1 MPTLYTQ
8 TLGTGQPVN
17 LLHGWAMHS
26 GIWREFAEQLAQ
38 HYQVTCL
45 DLPAHGH
52 SDKITPFSLATVSD
66 AIVKALPN
74 TPSCWLGWSLGA
86 TIAIDIAQ
94 RYPERVSSL
103 ILLAGNPLF
112 VATETWAGINSE
124 VLDNFAANLT
134 ANCQT
139 TLTRFL
145 SLQIN
150 DLPESKLLLKQLKTA
165 ISECPTPDSDSL
177 HGGLD
182 ILKHSDLRS
191 ALAGLTMPVSIILGE
206 KDTLVPVAVAP
217 QLQQLSSNLEVNII
231 KGAGHTPFL
240 SHRSELLRLIQH
252 FIDHHAR

>member
-8 TLGTGQPVN
+8 TLGTGQPIN

-26 GIWREFAEQLAQ
+26 GIWRGFAEQLAQ
-38 HYQVTCL
+38 HYQVTYL

-66 AIVKALPN
+66 AIVNALPN

-94 RYPERVSSL
+94 RYPELVSSL

-112 VATETWAGINSE
+112 VATETWAGIRPE
-124 VLDNFAANLT
+124 VLDSFAANLRV
-134 ANCQT
+134 NCQT

-150 DLPESKLLLKQLKTA
+150 GMPDSKPLLKQLKTA
-165 ISECPTPDSDSL
+165 INECPAPDTDSL
-177 HGGLD
+177 QGGLD

-191 ALAGLTMPVSIILGE
+191 ALAGLTIPITIILGE

-217 QLQQLSSNLEVNII
+217 HIQQLSSHLEVSII

-240 SHRSELLRLIQH
+240 SHRSELLSLIQH